1 MLLVQNDAKPDII
14 FQMKYDNGDSIDVS
28 NETTVV
34 TFYFKK
40 IKCLDCEEK
49 SGDIEMPPLND
60 GTDGKVKL
68 VWESDSL
75 DTTGHFQYEV
85 EVNFNGLKMTFP
97 HYTDFFVREK
107 IA

>member
-1 MLLVQNDAKPDII
+1 
-14 FQMKYDNGDSIDVS
+14 
-28 NETTVV
+28 
-34 TFYFKK
+34 
-40 IKCLDCEEK
+40 
-49 SGDIEMPPLND
+49 MPPLND

-75 DTTGHFQYEV
+75 DTTGHFQFEV
-85 EVNFNGLKMTFP
+85 EVNFDGLRMTFP